1 MINRNEFIPDYA
13 VSPGEILEEELESRN
28 LSRSALAELTGLAG
42 ETIDQMINGRAPI
55 TADIALKLES
65 VFSLPA
71 HFWSNLEQHYQ
82 KTKTRLGEQ
91 VQLQPELEGLR
102 D

>member
-1 MINRNEFIPDYA
+1 MNFKIKLFRNKSIEGKTP
-13 VSPGEILEEELESRN
+13 
-28 LSRSALAELTGLAG
+28 
-42 ETIDQMINGRAPI
+42 M

-65 VFSLPA
+65 MFNLPA
-71 HFWSNLEQHYQ
+71 DFWSNLEQHYQ